1 MAFRVLLG
9 ASVPSRSRVG
19 RSDSHLTSVAYGARR
34 AAIGPHSGIAVVI
47 LSPSVEFCM
56 HRWASCMYGG
66 ISRQSTESPRKGDGV
81 TMSRRQKVM
90 KGVIANL
97 QQMKA
102 RGELDQQ
109 QAEEMEVAIMQMQ
122 HGAITQ
128 NRREILKAIERLVS
142 IMLKNP

>member
-1 MAFRVLLG
+1 
-9 ASVPSRSRVG
+9 
-19 RSDSHLTSVAYGARR
+19 
-34 AAIGPHSGIAVVI
+34 
-47 LSPSVEFCM
+47 
-56 HRWASCMYGG
+56 
-66 ISRQSTESPRKGDGV
+66 
-81 TMSRRQKVM
+81 MSRRQKVM